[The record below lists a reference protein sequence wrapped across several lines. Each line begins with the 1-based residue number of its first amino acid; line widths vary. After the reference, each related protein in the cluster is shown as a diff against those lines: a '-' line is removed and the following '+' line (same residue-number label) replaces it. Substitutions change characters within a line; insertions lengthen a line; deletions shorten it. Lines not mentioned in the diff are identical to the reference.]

1 MLTNR
6 EIFDRIAE
14 SWYGYR
20 HHTRFGAELEVLARR
35 WHGGRLLNAGC
46 GHGADFLPF
55 KHGFDLYG
63 CDFSIQMLLQAQRYA
78 VKYDFSVNLIQ
89 ADLSALPYGDKAFNF
104 AISIAAYHHIRGR
117 ENTLA
122 ALGQLR
128 RVLKPGGEAFITV
141 WNKLQPSFWLRRKDA
156 YLPWKTKEQIYL
168 RYYYLYDYGQ
178 ISRLV
183 SRAGF
188 EIIYAMPESSYKFPL
203 KYFSRNIC
211 LLTRAP

>member
-6 EIFDRIAE
+6 EIFDQIAQ

-20 HHTRFGAELEVLARR
+20 HHTRFRAELEVLAGR
-35 WHGGRLLNAGC
+35 WRGGTLLNAGC

-63 CDFSIQMLLQAQRYA
+63 CDFSVQMLLQAQRYA
-78 VKYDFSVNLIQ
+78 VKYDFSVDLIQ
-89 ADLSALPYGDKAFNF
+89 ADLSALPYGDNTFDF

-117 ENTLA
+117 EN
-122 ALGQLR
+122 ALGALVQLR
-128 RVLKPGGEAFITV
+128 RVLKPGAEAYITV
-141 WNKLQPSFWLRRKDA
+141 WNKLQPRFWLRRRDA
-156 YLPWKTKEQIYL
+156 YLPWKTKEHIYL
-168 RYYYLYDYGQ
+168 RYYYLYDYAQ

-183 SRAGF
+183 RRAGF
-188 EIIYAMPESSYKFPL
+188 EIMYAIPESSYKFPL

-211 LLTRAP
+211 LLARAL